1 MRVLLGGASIRNY
14 NMYLWVGKGEPFSEI
29 PKSRIT
35 PTMRLK
41 DRAEPDHYKTSFV
54 LPALYDPKPYL
65 DPKVSKIMT
74 FMASFLG
81 LGLFFYILLGSR

>member
-1 MRVLLGGASIRNY
+1 MRVLLGGASIRNYY

-35 PTMRLK
+35 LTMRLNN
-41 DRAEPDHYKTSFV
+41 RAEPDHYKTSFV

-65 DPKVSKIMT
+65 DAKSI
-74 FMASFLG
+74 
-81 LGLFFYILLGSR
+81 